1 MLSVIPIPRVDGIIS
16 TPSVIRRS
24 LHYVLD
30 VRSPY
35 VCDEAFLEDQP
46 NGRFPMVSV
55 NGVADKL
62 LANGIYY
69 GFRSFTEIRPFRT
82 RYLHSSVAFPVVL
95 P

>member
-62 LANGIYY
+62 LANGICY
-69 GFRSFTEIRPFRT
+69 GSGVSREIRPFRT
-82 RYLHSSVAFPVVL
+82 RYLHSAVDISVL
-95 P
+95 D